1 MEGGGGDVGLLAVA
15 EDGAGGVVEFDAA
28 LVGEVDLEGGGVVG
42 REGLEEGDEVVG
54 GGVGEVDALGMGDG
68 DGLVEHGAEEVE
80 HALGLEDGAEGE
92 LAGGGDGSQDGEQDE
107 FVPEDVVDV
116 VADLDLEAGG
126 AEGVGDG
133 LDAVG
138 DAAGGFADGGSDF
151 GVLVFDDAG
160 FEDVGGEPGGAAD
173 DVFRSKNGCE
183 GWDAVDAV
191 LEGDD
196 GGVWSLDG
204 GAEELGGGHS
214 VS

>member
-1 MEGGGGDVGLLAVA
+1 MEGGGGGLRIGLGAA

-42 REGLEEGDEVVG
+42 GEGLEEGDEVVA

-68 DGLVEHGAEEVE
+68 DGFVEHGAEEVE
-80 HALGLEDGAEGE
+80 HAFCGEDGAEGG
-92 LAGGGDGSQDGEQDE
+92 AGRAAVTGPQDGEQDE

-116 VADLDLEAGG
+116 VGDLDLEAGG
-126 AEGVGDG
+126 AEGRGAMVWTRWEI
-133 LDAVG
+133 
-138 DAAGGFADGGSDF
+138 AAGGFADGGPDF

-183 GWDAVDAV
+183 G
-191 LEGDD
+191 
-196 GGVWSLDG
+196 GGRCRCRFGRGEDCGLV
-204 GAEELGGGHS
+204 A
-214 VS
+214 